1 MRQLNNMLPKFYVR
15 TLIFFVF
22 LSFFSCN
29 RDHQEV
35 SRKITSKVISLSN
48 SNSSKIEIN
57 NNGRAKVIF
66 TLDPECPLCQ
76 SYTKEINSLFQKYNE
91 HIDFINVFPSKEYNL
106 KKIKN
111 FNQRNHLNIPTI
123 IDTNQ
128 IVTNYLDAQVTP
140 ECFLLDSNLNILYSG
155 LINDW
160 IKEIG
165 RKGQTINNHYLDN
178 NITLFLEKKSIIINK
193 TKAIGCIIQ
202 KK

>member
-1 MRQLNNMLPKFYVR
+1 MRQLNNMLPKLYLR
-15 TLIFFVF
+15 NLIYFVF

-29 RDHQEV
+29 TDDQTV
-35 SRKITSKVISLSN
+35 SREITSKVISLSN
-48 SNSSKIEIN
+48 LNSSKIEIN
-57 NNGRAKVIF
+57 NNGKGKVIF

-76 SYTKEINSLFQKYNE
+76 SYAKEINSLFQKYNE
-91 HIDFINVFPSKEYNL
+91 YIDFINVFPSKEYNL
-106 KKIKN
+106 KKIKD
-111 FNQRNHLNIPTI
+111 FNLKNHLYIPTI

-165 RKGQTINNHYLDN
+165 RKGQTINNHFLDD
-178 NITLFLEKKSIIINK
+178 NINLFLEKKSIIINK

-202 KK
+202 KN